1 MTATIVPKKS
11 RVKEPSLEQL
21 AKQKAKGANGQSSRV
36 KLGDWYDES
45 LKRQL
50 GEVLDGPPEML
61 ARLTH
66 EDRLA
71 AAELLTQD
79 ALDDQQRTCAEMIV
93 ARAKPLQPHPAT
105 TSTTTP
111 AGIAANDR
119 SATGFNDAPV
129 RGNGHPKNTN
139 GNGAVPAERPR
150 TNRKEKAPLPTRVPS
165 ADYHSSG
172 GQSRPQAG
180 QVVKIALDV
189 LVRHPVNRHPTK
201 ESIAARAESM
211 KGGQLEPILV
221 RRHLEWGI
229 NGRYQILSGETRWLA
244 AKKLGRETIDAR
256 IRECDDTQALESWP
270 RQMPSART

>member
-93 ARAKPLQPHPAT
+93 ARAKPLQPHCPGKWPSEKHERQRRRSRRAAADEPKGE
-105 TSTTTP
+105 ST
-111 AGIAANDR
+111 
-119 SATGFNDAPV
+119 APHPRPFGGLPLV
-129 RGNGHPKNTN
+129 RRP
-139 GNGAVPAERPR
+139 VPAPGRPDREGRARRPR
-150 TNRKEKAPLPTRVPS
+150 AASDQS
-165 ADYHSSG
+165 ASDEG
-172 GQSRPQAG
+172 
-180 QVVKIALDV
+180 D
-189 LVRHPVNRHPTK
+189 
-201 ESIAARAESM
+201 IAARAASM
-211 KGGQLEPILV
+211 QEGPARADHRQAVCHRERGSIRRARSSAARRGGWQRSSSAGRDRRPRPQCRRRRGPGARRRGQRPADRPEPD
-221 RRHLEWGI
+221 RP
-229 NGRYQILSGETRWLA
+229 
-244 AKKLGRETIDAR
+244 REA
-256 IRECDDTQALESWP
+256 
-270 RQMPSART
+270 